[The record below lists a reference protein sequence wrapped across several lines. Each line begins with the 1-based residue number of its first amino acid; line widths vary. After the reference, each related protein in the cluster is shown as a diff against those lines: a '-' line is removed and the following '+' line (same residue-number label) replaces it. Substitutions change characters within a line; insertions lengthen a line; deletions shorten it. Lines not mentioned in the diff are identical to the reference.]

1 MVIANKERVS
11 RSLDLLRDG
20 LAPKCAATWE
30 GFFGPDWL
38 EAVNSRLHSPE
49 HSPSTIDAA
58 FLFKGIKATWNEV
71 FGHAFSPATR
81 SLVFEVAEVRNKWA
95 HQEPFSG
102 DDTVRA
108 LDSMERVLEA
118 FGNLDERRKIRDLR
132 HDLLRQM
139 VEETS
144 RAERRKTAAK
154 PTEGQPQA
162 GLTPWREIITPHA
175 DVAAGRFDQAEF
187 AADLFE
193 VLQGTAEAEYQDPRE
208 FFARTYLTQGLRD
221 LLVGA
226 ARRLS
231 GGGGDPVIELQTNFG
246 GGKTH
251 SMIALYHL

>member
-1 MVIANKERVS
+1 MVMANKERIS
-11 RSLDLLRDG
+11 LSLDLLRDG

-30 GFFGPDWL
+30 GFFGPEWL
-38 EAVNSRLHSPE
+38 GAVNSRLHSTSQPPNM
-49 HSPSTIDAA
+49 SDAS
-58 FLFKGIKATWNEV
+58 FLFKGIKGTWNEV
-71 FGHAFSPATR
+71 FGHGFSPAIR

-95 HQEPFSG
+95 HQEPFSS

-118 FGNLDERRKIRDLR
+118 FGNLDERHKIRDLR

-139 VEETS
+139 VEESS

-193 VLQGTAEAEYQDPRE
+193 VLSGTRRRGVPGSAGVLCPHLSDR
-208 FFARTYLTQGLRD
+208 
-221 LLVGA
+221 GA
-226 ARRLS
+226 AGSAGGRGAAAVGRWRR
-231 GGGGDPVIELQTNFG
+231 PC
-246 GGKTH
+246 H
-251 SMIALYHL
+251 